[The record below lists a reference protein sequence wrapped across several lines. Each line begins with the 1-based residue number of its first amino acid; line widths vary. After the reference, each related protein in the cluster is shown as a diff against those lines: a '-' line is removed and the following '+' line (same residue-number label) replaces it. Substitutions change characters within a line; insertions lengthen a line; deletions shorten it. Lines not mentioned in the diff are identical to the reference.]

1 MKTIT
6 FCNHKGGVGKTAVS
20 MAFAEDL
27 NSRGYRTLIVDLD
40 QQGNATSQARIV
52 PEDDAVTVYDL
63 LMTNDYSAKDAVKH
77 YEHGDIIPGDD
88 LVMQAESELTKL
100 DTPLTMLADN
110 LVDVR
115 DDYDYCIIDCPP
127 SLGYVTRNAIVA
139 ADEVLV
145 VALPEHASVTG
156 FTKVVERVSTIKANR
171 RLNPDVR
178 IVGVLVNTYDPRG
191 RLDRSLDDQLPEVA
205 AAAGTK
211 VFDTKIRKCVSV
223 RQAQTAHVS
232 LFDYDPGCTAS
243 KDLQAFVDEYL
254 AGEEVRNGQVA

>member
-40 QQGNATSQARIV
+40 QQGNATAQARVV
-52 PEDDAVTVYDL
+52 PEDNDVTVYDL
-63 LMTNDYSAKDAVKH
+63 LMSDAYSAKEAVKH

-110 LVDVR
+110 LVDIS

-145 VALPEHASVTG
+145 VALPEQASVTG
-156 FTKVVERVSTIKANR
+156 FTKVDESVSRIKAKR
-171 RLNPDVR
+171 RLNPGVE
-178 IVGVLVNTYDPRG
+178 IVGILVNTYDPRG
-191 RLDRSLDDQLPEVA
+191 KLDRSLDAQLPEVA

-211 VFDTKIRKCVSV
+211 VFGTKVRKCVSV
-223 RQAQTAHVS
+223 RQAQTAHIS
-232 LFDYDPGCTAS
+232 LFDYDPECTAA
-243 KDLQAFVDEYL
+243 KDLHAFVDEYL
-254 AGEEVRNGQVA
+254 KDEEVRNG